1 MKDNPKFEQ
10 KVKCPCGESYFTI
23 KSFHDSKGPFEE
35 HWEMKCEYCKKG
47 YQLSS
52 VFGETKRGP
61 SEMYLWTPRTIHVD
75 LGLAESN
82 LKKAQEEVL
91 NIAHEMYLEQW
102 ILYCCKG
109 KNKREIWKRVTSNGK
124 QDPPFALFQ
133 KLISDLDFTE
143 FLTNYFNYQNM
154 DYILDKLE
162 VNDTILAEMK
172 KMVMRRQG
180 AVDKIKNMMWI
191 NGVNDS
197 IGVFELKSNGI
208 NNDRKKRARI

>member
-1 MKDNPKFEQ
+1 MKDNPKIEQ
-10 KVKCPCGESYFTI
+10 KFRCPCGESYFTI
-23 KSFHDSKGPFEE
+23 KSFHDSNGPFEE
-35 HWEMKCEYCKKG
+35 HWEMKCEHCKQG

-52 VFGETKRGP
+52 VLGETKRGP
-61 SEMYLWTPRTIHVD
+61 SEMYLWAPRTIHAD

-109 KNKREIWKRVTSNGK
+109 KNKREIWKRLTSSGK
-124 QDPPFALFQ
+124 KEPSFALFL
-133 KLISDLDFTE
+133 KLISGLDFAG

-162 VNDTILAEMK
+162 AKDTVLDEMK
-172 KMVMRRQG
+172 KIVMRRQS
-180 AVDKIKNMMWI
+180 AVDRIRNTMWI

-197 IGVFELKSNGI
+197 HKVNKFKSNGA
-208 NNDRKKRARI
+208 NNDRKKRIRI